1 MPYISE
7 GLRSQNHG
15 CSGVNDQA
23 EGASCNC
30 STHLPCSTPL
40 PGDPWYGRWHWLCP
54 IPDPIS
60 AMRRGGQHERSWLA
74 WSPHTEL
81 IPGILLPSL
90 RVAGAKSCWWR
101 WKELLLI
108 ADPHHFSVDIRCF
121 QRTFS
126 LICKCYIQSLF
137 CLASFAET
145 LKNTTRAQ
153 TRLASLGMCKEHP
166 CPAIQPAYVKAHP
179 SSHLW
184 KVYLNI

>member
-1 MPYISE
+1 MPHP
-7 GLRSQNHG
+7 RP
-15 CSGVNDQA
+15 
-23 EGASCNC
+23 
-30 STHLPCSTPL
+30 HLCHEKRRAARAFMVSLVSAHRTDPRHLITL
-40 PGDPWYGRWHWLCP
+40 PQSRWC
-54 IPDPIS
+54 
-60 AMRRGGQHERSWLA
+60 Q
-74 WSPHTEL
+74 
-81 IPGILLPSL
+81 
-90 RVAGAKSCWWR
+90 
-101 WKELLLI
+101 ELLMKVKGV
-108 ADPHHFSVDIRCF
+108 AVHCRSPPFFSRHPLF
-121 QRTFS
+121 SETFS